1 MLHLIECGAFFPA
14 GIQSCSCAFMIMEF
28 RKAVGIVVYCHVV
41 LVQDHNIRVKGVD
54 FGKIPKIN
62 QNLGSKGTTSNHKSG

>member
-1 MLHLIECGAFFPA
+1 
-14 GIQSCSCAFMIMEF
+14 MIMEF